1 MDNFVK
7 KKKRRDVN
15 RFGYFFIAPFFIGVV
30 VFILYPMLDS
40 FRTSLTDWQGFGSMN
55 FIGLENYA
63 DILRSP
69 LFYKTIRNTVLVW
82 IAGSIPQ
89 IVVALV
95 LASVINTRWF
105 RGKGLFKVFYFLPN
119 IVTAVFMG
127 LLFSFLFEWQGGVV
141 NMILMDWGWISEP
154 IRYHSSPTWM
164 LLICSAAVFL
174 QWFGYQMIM
183 IDSGMTGISRDI
195 YEAAEVDGARG
206 VKTFFH
212 ITMPLIRPIL
222 LYIVVTSLIGGFRLF
237 DIPYALTGGSGD
249 PMKSLLSMDMY
260 LVNTAFE
267 QSRYGYGAALGFLY
281 CLVILFCTLVTRR
294 LMNGRKE
301 G

>member
-1 MDNFVK
+1 MNK
-7 KKKRRDVN
+7 HGKMKKRKDVN
-15 RFGYFFIAPFFIGVV
+15 RYGYFFIAPFFIGVM
-30 VFILYPMLDS
+30 VFVLYPMLDS
-40 FRTSLTDWQGFGSMN
+40 LRTSLTDWQGFGEMN
-55 FIGLENYA
+55 FVGLENYA
-63 DILRSP
+63 DILQNE
-69 LFYKTIRNTVLVW
+69 LFYKTIKNTVLVW
-82 IAGSIPQ
+82 IVGSIPQ

-95 LASVINTRWF
+95 IASVINTKWF

-141 NMILMDWGWISEP
+141 NMILVDWGWISEP

-164 LLICSAAVFL
+164 LLICSGAVFL

-206 VKTFFH
+206 VKTFFY

-281 CLVILFCTLVTRR
+281 CLVILLCTLVTRR

-301 G
+301 D